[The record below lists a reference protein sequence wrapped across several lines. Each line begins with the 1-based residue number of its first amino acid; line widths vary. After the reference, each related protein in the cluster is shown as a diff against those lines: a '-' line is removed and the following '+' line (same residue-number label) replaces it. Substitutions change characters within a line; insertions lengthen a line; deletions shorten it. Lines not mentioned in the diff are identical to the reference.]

1 MIAARRVRTH
11 SALFVALACV
21 CALLAGVVTGL
32 VGELDS
38 AALDGVRS
46 GIAQLRGAQAQLR
59 FDAPTAA
66 DPARQNARAA
76 AIIARELRRGA
87 GGGSVPVTI
96 TRTRA
101 DDGDDTVW
109 TVRADAARLTP
120 ADLAVLARAGTRI
133 HEAMLDDPA
142 VGAEGVEKSGSLDAQ
157 AKALA
162 ARIAPLAG
170 IQPVPLLLVAAIG
183 VVTLAE
189 LARLLDGVRLRE
201 TALLRSRGASA
212 ARVGRTTAV
221 EALVVAGGGAVV
233 GAAAATGALLAFGR
247 HPLGGAALA
256 SIVLA
261 VVAVAIALV
270 AGVAYNSAR
279 AAFRRDTA
287 DDSGRARR
295 LAAPGLLVL
304 LVAAAAL
311 SLWRYLQFGSPLS
324 PTSAGTAVDPI
335 AVLAPALCLAAIAV
349 VCLAA
354 FAPAARLTE
363 RLAARGAGA
372 RLALLAGQLARRSR
386 MTASP
391 IVLIALA
398 GGGLVVAA
406 CYTPTWQ
413 AAAARTAALHA
424 GSDLVVTGAS
434 ATDAAAI
441 SRLHGVRAAA
451 PVSQFS
457 WQADSGQDVTLSAL
471 GLPRIRTTVSP
482 ADGAVDPAAL
492 AHRVGARLLGD
503 RVPADATGLEVA
515 IDARGFAPT
524 LAAYVVDADG
534 LAVRETVSVAADGV
548 GRAPLPAGPGRRLV
562 ALEVDV
568 PRVSPDVWNH
578 DAPQISFR
586 VTGVSAVMRHGAT
599 RPLSV
604 SAWQANPSD
613 GSSDFSAALTPD
625 GPLGFHGLAS
635 PSGSELRFAEAG
647 TQQVHVA
654 VSAALAT
661 ASHARLG
668 TRLTFDLSGS
678 AGGSMTAT
686 VAAIEPQV
694 PGAQGEAAVFAELA
708 ALQTQ
713 RIMRGYEPLA
723 LDRVWVRASSPRDAA
738 AAIEKAVP
746 GARVTG
752 PAIAPG
758 SRVLASVP
766 VALWL
771 GVAGGAALALIA
783 LAAVA
788 GELLRLRAE
797 EVAVLRALGMAP
809 RTLARLRQWEL
820 VAVCVAAAVGA
831 AASGAIAS
839 ALLVPGLAR
848 VAIASPFAHVS
859 EPLRLDLVGLGAAAV
874 AMAGGIAAVVAV
886 YGSRVA
892 QQART
897 AIAREGTR

>member
-1 MIAARRVRTH
+1 MIPARRMRAH
-11 SALFVALACV
+11 GALFVALACV
-21 CALLAGVVTGL
+21 CALLAGVAAGL

-46 GIAQLRGAQAQLR
+46 GVAQLRGAQAQLR

-66 DPARQNARAA
+66 DPARQNSHAA
-76 AIIARELRRGA
+76 AIIARELRHESGR
-87 GGGSVPVTI
+87 GSVPVTL

-101 DDGDDTVW
+101 DDGDDTLW
-109 TVRADAARLTP
+109 TVRADAARITP

-142 VGAEGVEKSGSLDAQ
+142 VGSEGVEKSGSLDAQ

-212 ARVGRTTAV
+212 ARVGRTTAA
-221 EALVVAGGGAVV
+221 EALAVAGVGAVV
-233 GAAAATGALLAFGR
+233 GAAAATAALLTLGR
-247 HPLGGAALA
+247 HPLGAPALA

-261 VVAVAIALV
+261 VVAVAVALV
-270 AGVAYNSAR
+270 GGVAYNSAR
-279 AAFRRDTA
+279 GAFRRDTA

-324 PTSAGTAVDPI
+324 PTSAGAAVDPI

-349 VCLAA
+349 LCLAA
-354 FAPAARLTE
+354 FPRAARLVE
-363 RLAARGAGA
+363 RAAARSTGA
-372 RLALLAGQLARRSR
+372 RLSLLTGQLARRAR

-398 GGGLVVAA
+398 GGGLVLAA

-413 AAAARTAALHA
+413 EASQRTAALRT
-424 GSDLVVTGAS
+424 GGDLVVTGAS
-434 ATDAAAI
+434 ATDAATI
-441 SRLHGVRAAA
+441 SGLREVHAAA
-451 PVSQFS
+451 PVAQLS
-457 WQADSGQDVTLSAL
+457 WQSESGDDVTLSAL
-471 GLPRIRTTVSP
+471 GRPRIRVAVSP
-482 ADGAVDPAAL
+482 AAGAADPAAL
-492 AHRVGARLLGD
+492 ARSVGAPLLGS
-503 RVPADATGLEVA
+503 PIPSDATGLEVA
-515 IDARGFAPT
+515 TDAHGFAPT

-534 LAVRETVSVAADGV
+534 VAIRTAVPVSADGV
-548 GRAPLPAGPGRRLV
+548 GRAPLAAGPGRRLV

-578 DAPQISFR
+578 GAPQISFR
-586 VTGVSAVMRHGAT
+586 VAGVSAVLRDGAT
-599 RPLSV
+599 TPLAV
-604 SAWQANPSD
+604 SGWKANPSD
-613 GSSDFSAALTPD
+613 ASSGFSPALTPD
-625 GPLGFHGLAS
+625 GPLGFQGFAS
-635 PSGSELRFAEAG
+635 PSDNRLRFAEPR
-647 TQQVHVA
+647 TQSVRVA
-654 VSAALAT
+654 VSDALAT
-661 ASHARLG
+661 ASRAGVG
-668 TRLTFDLSGS
+668 TQLTFDLSGG
-678 AGGSMTAT
+678 AGGRVTAT
-686 VAAIEPQV
+686 VAAIEPEV
-694 PGAQGEAAVFAELA
+694 PGAQSEQALLADLAAV
-708 ALQTQ
+708 QTQ
-713 RIMRGYEPLA
+713 RIMSGYEPLT
-723 LDRVWVRASSPRDAA
+723 LDRVWARTPSPRDAA
-738 AAIEKAVP
+738 AAIEKSVP

-758 SRVLASVP
+758 SRVLDAVP

-771 GVAGGAALALIA
+771 GMAGGAALALIA

-788 GELLRLRAE
+788 GELLRLRAD
-797 EVAVLRALGMAP
+797 EVGVLRALGFAP
-809 RTLARLRQWEL
+809 RALARLRQWE
-820 VAVCVAAAVGA
+820 VVVVCVAAAIGA
-831 AASGAIAS
+831 AVSGAVAS

-848 VAIASPFAHVS
+848 VAIESPFAHVP
-859 EPLRLDLVGLGAAAV
+859 EPLRVDLVGLGAAAAAV
-874 AMAGGIAAVVAV
+874 AAGIAGIVAV
-886 YGSRVA
+886 YGARVA
-892 QQART
+892 EQART
-897 AIAREGTR
+897 VVAREGAR